1 MKIPLLLSGSAL
13 LLIVTGCFKNESDV
27 EVSPTFDNEFGE
39 MFGIDQKLGIVG
51 GPVLAG
57 ESQKWMWHFWGEDA
71 PNQYFSAVATNLESK
86 EEVNPVVTS
95 EILTQRD
102 SDEIISNTRSQ
113 VLFPSAG
120 MWKIET
126 YIEDE
131 FFEEFVVE
139 VHPEGTEITY

>member
-1 MKIPLLLSGSAL
+1 MKIPFLISGCAL
-13 LLIVTGCFKNESDV
+13 LFIVTGCFQNESEV

-57 ESQKWMWHFWGEDA
+57 ESQKWMWHFWGEEA

-86 EEVNPVVTS
+86 EEVNPIIQS
-95 EILTQRD
+95 AILTQRD
-102 SDEIISNTRSQ
+102 SLETISHSPSEVQ
-113 VLFPSAG
+113 FPSEG
-120 MWKIET
+120 LWKIKT

-131 FFEEFVVE
+131 FFDEFVVE